1 MEIIKSIKEMRHW
14 SDQCRRLGQTIALV
28 PTMGYLHEGH
38 LSLMHEGRRLGD
50 KVVVSIFVN
59 PTQFGPGEDLS
70 TYPRDLE
77 RDFHLAQSAGVDI
90 LFTPNAWE
98 VYPNGFDTYIDQEK
112 LPDHLCGLSRPG
124 HFKGVMTVVTKL
136 FHIVAPQVAIFG
148 EKDYQQLAIIRRM
161 AKDLNFDIEIIS
173 HATVREPDGLAMSSR
188 NVKLSSE
195 QRKSSLSLNLALQH
209 AQKRLHEGE
218 IRSDRLIQE
227 ATDLILSYPGTAVD
241 YIRICDPDTLDA
253 VFTVDR
259 PALMALAIKLGPVRL
274 IDNRLLTPSHQ

>member
-1 MEIIKSIKEMRHW
+1 MEIIKSVKEMQRW
-14 SDQCRRLGQTIALV
+14 SAQCRKQGQTIVLV

-38 LSLMHEGRRLGD
+38 LSLMREGRRLGD

-77 RDFHLAQSAGVDI
+77 RDFHLAQGTSVDI
-90 LFTPNAWE
+90 IFTPNAWE

-136 FHIVAPQVAIFG
+136 FHMVAPQIAIFG

-161 AKDLNFDIEIIS
+161 VKDLNFDIQIKNGP
-173 HATVREPDGLAMSSR
+173 TVREPDGLAMSSR
-188 NVKLSSE
+188 NVKLASE
-195 QRKSSLSLNLALQH
+195 QRKSALSLYLALQQ
-209 AQKRLHEGE
+209 AQKQLLDGE
-218 IRSDRLIQE
+218 TRSVQLIAE
-227 ATDLILSYPGTAVD
+227 ASRRILSYPGTVID
-241 YIRICDPDTLDA
+241 YIHICDPDSLEDIA
-253 VFTVDR
+253 KVDG
-259 PALMALAIKLGPVRL
+259 PALMAMAVKVGAVRL
-274 IDNRLLTPSHQ
+274 IDNKILTP